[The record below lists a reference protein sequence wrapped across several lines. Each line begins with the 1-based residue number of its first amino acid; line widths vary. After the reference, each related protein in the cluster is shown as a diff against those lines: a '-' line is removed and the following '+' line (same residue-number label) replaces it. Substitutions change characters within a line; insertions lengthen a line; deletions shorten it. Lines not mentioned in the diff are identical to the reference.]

1 MFRCPRCA
9 ISVSPSTLPY
19 RRSPANL
26 EENAMGRA
34 QSLRQGGLLFWGFF
48 IRHSHL
54 ALMEPGPTVSPGM
67 RATLI
72 PLVAA
77 LLLEA
82 TTGPGSEET
91 DGEARVREA
100 GDEPDHA

>member
-1 MFRCPRCA
+1 
-9 ISVSPSTLPY
+9 
-19 RRSPANL
+19 
-26 EENAMGRA
+26 MGRA
-34 QSLRQGGLLFWGFF
+34 QSVRQGDL
-48 IRHSHL
+48 L
-54 ALMEPGPTVSPGM
+54 ALMEPGATVSPGMGATVSPGMGATVSPGM
-67 RATLI
+67 RASLI

-77 LLLEA
+77 LLLEAA

>member
-1 MFRCPRCA
+1 
-9 ISVSPSTLPY
+9 
-19 RRSPANL
+19 
-26 EENAMGRA
+26 MGRA
-34 QSLRQGGLLFWGFF
+34 QSLRQGDL
-48 IRHSHL
+48 L
-54 ALMEPGPTVSPGM
+54 ALMEPGATVSPGM
-67 RATLI
+67 GATLI

-77 LLLEA
+77 LLLEAA